1 MAGQQTEQKF
11 EVNEKKQML
20 VLVRYKP
27 ADAMAADD
35 MLGGVTSK
43 VQGVVDTVENVAN
56 SIPGLSLFFKEEKEP
71 EKKVDKEYT
80 FFKDYKDWDSYMK
93 KMKDELPNKLNPDNK
108 TLVFDFDSEDASG
121 RESEG
126 KKLSTQIKSQVSAWK
141 GYTSVF
147 HFVGLEQGG
156 NVANEAIKELIKEN
170 DFKEKWKIA
179 SVIYVSTPL
188 YKHQHLFDQKAAGN
202 PTIYSFGNVFD
213 LTHQAIQYLEPNK
226 DLLKMI
232 AESNANTL
240 SVFTGKIKA
249 QLVATLGR
257 LLSIKGFGTSH
268 DNEGNIDKLTQCKD
282 DVEGLTKELVNAIK
296 SLADAVPGIVKPP
309 DLPKFD
315 QMLKGFDNIPG
326 KSVKRLEGFI
336 DELKNVR
343 EGTSLD
349 TSRINLSKVFNFLCP
364 LVDQL
369 TESLKIFSFDSETA
383 NQMTE
388 KILEKSGVKKILS
401 PATSSAKTLPV
412 DPYFEKVAEMA
423 KEADKKSAA
432 AKDAG
437 EQEPEKSAEKI
448 LYDQSI
454 LMISKAKSNIMEVAS
469 KSDVEISN
477 ASNTDKAKIAEA
489 IAALTLPMMPNKGKF
504 YGAILQYIPT
514 GGLNSFLSKLTS
526 DAAFSPLKTV
536 MSNLKGNFDF
546 DPGTPEEPGLK
557 TSLQNFDKE
566 LKRITGFF
574 DKNNYPVHKDA
585 NSLYFIYNSH
595 NIILKKPWGEI
606 LNTIDRA
613 TGYLDVMKAQGYNNI
628 VNLED
633 NKYQG
638 GGAQKENVQPAKA
651 VEEEAV

>member
-11 EVNEKKQML
+11 EINEKKQML

-35 MLGGVTSK
+35 MLGGITSK
-43 VQGVVDTVENVAN
+43 VQGVVDTVENAAN
-56 SIPGLSLFFKEEKEP
+56 AIPGLSLFFKEEKEP
-71 EKKVDKEYT
+71 DKKVDKEYT

-108 TLVFDFDSEDASG
+108 TLVFDFDSDDASG

-126 KKLSTQIKSQVSAWK
+126 KKLSNQIKSAVSTWK

-156 NVANEAIKELIKEN
+156 NVANEAIKELTKES
-170 DFKEKWKIA
+170 DFKEKWKVA
-179 SVIYVSTPL
+179 SVIYVATPL
-188 YKHQHLFDQKAAGN
+188 YAHLHSFDQKAAGN
-202 PTIYSFGNVFD
+202 PSIHSFGNIFD

-232 AESNANTL
+232 SESNTNTL

-249 QLVATLGR
+249 QLVSTLGR
-257 LLSIKGFGTSH
+257 LLTIKGFGTGH
-268 DNEGNIDKLTQCKD
+268 DNEGNIDKLTQCKN
-282 DVEGLTKELVNAIK
+282 DVEGLVKELVNAVK
-296 SLADAVPGIVKPP
+296 SIADAVPGIIKPP

-315 QMLKGFDNIPG
+315 QMLNGFDSIPG
-326 KSVKRLEGFI
+326 KSVKRLERFI

-349 TSRINLSKVFNFLCP
+349 TSRINLSKIFNFLCP
-364 LVDQL
+364 LVDKL
-369 TESLKIFSFDSETA
+369 TESLQLFSFDSETSH
-383 NQMTE
+383 QMTA
-388 KILEKSGVKKILS
+388 KVLEKAGVTKILS
-401 PATSSAKTLPV
+401 PAVTSSKTLPV

-423 KEADKKSAA
+423 KEADKKAA
-432 AKDAG
+432 TAKKAG
-437 EQEPEKSAEKI
+437 EQEADKPAEKI

-454 LMISKAKSNIMEVAS
+454 LMISKARANIMEVAS
-469 KSDVEISN
+469 KSDVEISH
-477 ASNTDKAKIAEA
+477 ASNADKAKIAEA

-504 YGAILQYIPT
+504 YGAILQFIPT
-514 GGLNSFLSKLTS
+514 GGLNSFLSKITS
-526 DAAFSPLKTV
+526 DAAFSPLKGV
-536 MSNLKGNFDF
+536 MNNLKGNFDF

-595 NIILKKPWGEI
+595 NIMLKKPWGEI

-628 VNLED
+628 VNLDE

-638 GGAQKENVQPAKA
+638 GGAQKENVQPTKA